1 MKAGSR
7 FYLAIHLVW
16 LIRVFALKETDW
28 LSLVVYFITLAL
40 FVVLGYT
47 DSD

>member
-7 FYLAIHLVW
+7 FYLLLHIAWTLRIFVLG
-16 LIRVFALKETDW
+16 EYNW
-28 LSLVVYFITLAL
+28 LSIGVYVVTFAV

-47 DSD
+47 D